1 MNMNHEKYIVIVDP
15 FSTGALYAPIFRQRG
30 YHCIA
35 VRSSASTP
43 RHFASG
49 FRPENFVEG
58 RLFDID
64 DALAYAGEQ
73 GIAAVIAGCEMAI
86 AATDALAARLKLAG
100 NSADTSVRRREKYA
114 MQEALREAGLRH
126 IPSIFVERKED
137 IAAMTEALTDI
148 AYVVK
153 PLNSAGTEGVRFCQ
167 GRAGARGALED
178 AAWGAV
184 NDLGEINQGFVV
196 QPFVQGREYVVD
208 MVAHADGYAVASL
221 CLYDKLRCNGS
232 NFVYAGLDVL
242 DPCDPQYA
250 ALISY
255 AIEAAR
261 ALKIV
266 IGPIHMELL
275 WNDQGPVMIEAGA
288 RLHGGIA
295 PALFNDCYQP
305 SLLELAVDAY
315 TGRPI
320 LTVQCQ
326 RTRYGRIVFLINDR
340 VHPYQGIA
348 EASEALLGQLPS
360 YRGHK
365 IFHDPGEVLPVTID
379 LATCPGIVWFAHH
392 DAQQLKEDESDC
404 RKLKLI

>member
-1 MNMNHEKYIVIVDP
+1 MNTNYEKYIVIVDP

-30 YHCIA
+30 YRCLA
-35 VRSSASTP
+35 ARSSASTP
-43 RHFASG
+43 KHFASG
-49 FRPENFVEG
+49 FQPESFVEG

-64 DALAYAGEQ
+64 EAVAYAGEQ
-73 GIAAVIAGCEMAI
+73 HIAGVVTGCEMAV
-86 AATDALAARLKLAG
+86 AATDALAARLKLVG
-100 NSADTSVRRREKYA
+100 NSAGTSVRRREKYA

-126 IPSIFVERKED
+126 IPSIFVKRKED
-137 IAAMTEALTDI
+137 IAAVTAALTGI

-167 GRAGARGALED
+167 GREGARAALEG

-184 NDLGEINQGFVV
+184 NDLGEINQGFLV
-196 QPFVQGREYVVD
+196 QPFVEGREYVVD
-208 MVAHADGYAVASL
+208 MVAHAEGYTVASL
-221 CLYDKLRCNGS
+221 CLYDKTRCNGS
-232 NFVYAGLDVL
+232 DFVYAGLDVL

-255 AIEAAR
+255 AIEAAQ

-295 PALFNDCYQP
+295 PALFNDCYLP
-305 SLLELAVDAY
+305 TLLDLAVDAY
-315 TGRPI
+315 IGRPI
-320 LTVQCQ
+320 LTQQCE
-326 RTRYGRIVFLINDR
+326 RIRYGRIVFLINDR
-340 VHPYQGIA
+340 AHPYQGVA
-348 EASEALLGQLPS
+348 EASEALLRQLPS

-365 IFHDPGEVLPVTID
+365 IFHVPGEVLPLTID

-392 DAQQLKEDESDC
+392 DAQQLGKDELVC
-404 RKLKLI
+404 RELKLI